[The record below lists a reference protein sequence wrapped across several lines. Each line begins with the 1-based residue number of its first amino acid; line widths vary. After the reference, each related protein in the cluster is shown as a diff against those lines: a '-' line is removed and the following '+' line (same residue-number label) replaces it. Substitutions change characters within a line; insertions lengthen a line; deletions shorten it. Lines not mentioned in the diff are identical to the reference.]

1 MYGNISDPE
10 TAPYPPRGTLALY
23 TNTSQSV
30 TGQWGWG
37 FHAVRGG
44 VDPGEISFRPGFS
57 EL

>member
-1 MYGNISDPE
+1 MG
-10 TAPYPPRGTLALY
+10 PYPPRDALALY